1 MRISDWSS
9 DVCSSDLEAP
19 GLGAQYALCRLRDLI
34 FEDAAALEHREDQII
49 VETVHAAPGPRGIMR
64 HQFLP
69 RRPVAA
75 IVERFFGNMVGETF
89 VAYAVAEPGEVEQRI
104 GDRGQLP
111 VDQRGQPARRLEGE
125 ERVGG

>member
-1 MRISDWSS
+1 
-9 DVCSSDLEAP
+9 
-19 GLGAQYALCRLRDLI
+19 
-34 FEDAAALEHREDQII
+34 
-49 VETVHAAPGPRGIMR
+49 MR

-69 RRPVAA
+69 RRPVAD

-111 VDQRGQPARRLEGE
+111 VDQRGQPARRIEGE
-125 ERVGG
+125 ERVGCADVAVDDAGVEIVRNIGAQPVAWERVADRKSPRLTYSH

>member
-69 RRPVAA
+69 RRPVAD

-89 VAYAVAEPGEVEQRI
+89 VAYAVAEKGEVEERKCVVK
-104 GDRGQLP
+104 GRRG
-111 VDQRGQPARRLEGE
+111 VVR
-125 ERVGG
+125 